1 MTTKAEQ
8 ITLDLRRRFAAGEF
22 REGDKFETFAELQ
35 ERYGVAGVGTIQ
47 AALEPLW
54 LERILRSEQ
63 GRGTFVQ
70 NIPPPWPEVSDENN
84 AASTAD
90 AMLSEVVAGLAQLGA
105 RVEAARALLN
115 PEGTRPPAPPTT
127 TC

>member
-22 REGDKFETFAELQ
+22 HEGDRFETIAALQ
-35 ERYGVAGVGTIQ
+35 QRYGVRGVGTIQ

-54 LERILRSEQ
+54 LEQVLYSEQ

-70 NIPPPWPEVSDENN
+70 RIPPPWPEASDKDS
-84 AASTAD
+84 AASSAE
-90 AMLSEVVAGLAQLGA
+90 AILGEVAAGLAQLSA
-105 RVEAARALLN
+105 RVKAVLALLN
-115 PEGTRPPAPPTT
+115 PEGAQLPAARP
-127 TC
+127 